1 MNLIAGYFD
10 RNENSMFKWNP
21 PKPIYTCMFFI
32 KPKTV
37 RSKDQNKNSFI
48 SSPAM
53 KTNVN
58 KGLIIEAF
66 FAVKT

>member
-1 MNLIAGYFD
+1 MHVFHKAKD
-10 RNENSMFKWNP
+10 S
-21 PKPIYTCMFFI
+21 T
-32 KPKTV
+32 
-37 RSKDQNKNSFI
+37 SKDQNKNSFI

-58 KGLIIEAF
+58 KRLIIEAF